1 MGSELEESL
10 GSEDL
15 CLVCI
20 IKDGKKSPC
29 LWNETILKLFKV
41 FITSSL
47 KLEKFYK
54 PEAFQLKSFFN
65 VKRRSG
71 ALKAISFTSRFFNV
85 RNVKSECVN
94 ERVFP
99 YYITIQHHCP
109 DLGPFKNSNTRNKDF
124 RINWSGLF
132 FIVTLVIKVW
142 HTLPYEK
149 SHYTIFESTC
159 RCRC

>member
-20 IKDGKKSPC
+20 IKDGKNHRVYELK
-29 LWNETILKLFKV
+29 TILKLFKV

-71 ALKAISFTSRFFNV
+71 ALKAIHFTSRFFNV

-109 DLGPFKNSNTRNKDF
+109 DLGPLNSNTRNKDF
-124 RINWSGLF
+124 RIN
-132 FIVTLVIKVW
+132 
-142 HTLPYEK
+142 
-149 SHYTIFESTC
+149 
-159 RCRC
+159 